1 MGGEIG
7 LKIAEI
13 KFSDDNVA
21 PYKDGWRY
29 TKVAIDATLIDEN
42 GDHFHICGDNDWI
55 DLSVKAMLPFVQA
68 AIRTE
73 NLVRSKLERIRKE
86 ENVPAVIRL
95 GKDPYRQ
102 MNLMHILRSG
112 GDSISTFDGVPVI
125 RGDDADGV
133 EIFLESAKISK
144 MPFD

>member
-7 LKIAEI
+7 LNIAEI
-13 KFSDDNVA
+13 KFSDDNIA
-21 PYKDGWRY
+21 PYKDDWRY
-29 TKVAIDATLIDEN
+29 TKVAIDATLIGEN

-55 DLSVKAMLPFVQA
+55 DLSVKAMLPFAQA

-86 ENVPAVIRL
+86 GNIPAVVRL
-95 GKDPYRQ
+95 GKDHYRQ

-112 GDSISTFDGVPVI
+112 GDLISTFNGVPVI
-125 RGDDADGV
+125 RGDDADGI
-133 EIFLESAKISK
+133 EIFLESAKISQ